1 MNQELVSV
9 MVPVRNEEDYISDC
23 LNSIFSQSY
32 QNIELLIGED
42 CSTDNTLEIIQSW
55 VKEHSS
61 RFVRCEVFAHEKNYG
76 ITKNFNSLLKMAK
89 GKYLKSIAGDD
100 IIMPDGIKDEVEFY
114 CHNPETDI
122 LYANAYIIHACD
134 KYPLKNTENYK
145 LFYDKIPVYEDGLT
159 EALFRGDVIA
169 APTVMLTD
177 QTIKKF
183 GLYDETLAFEDW
195 EYWLRVATGDGNI
208 NYLNSPVVGYRKLEF
223 SDSHHGKGKEEEK
236 KYNRILES
244 EEKLLLKYRPLMK
257 NKSMDEYWNRT
268 LKYCIDRDYNQTVK
282 TILKTKEFNLDP
294 RSKLMVFSYRTHTYW
309 LTSKIWMKIRHGL

>member
-1 MNQELVSV
+1 M
-9 MVPVRNEEDYISDC
+9 
-23 LNSIFSQSY
+23 
-32 QNIELLIGED
+32 
-42 CSTDNTLEIIQSW
+42 
-55 VKEHSS
+55 
-61 RFVRCEVFAHEKNYG
+61 
-76 ITKNFNSLLKMAK
+76 
-89 GKYLKSIAGDD
+89 
-100 IIMPDGIKDEVEFY
+100 
-114 CHNPETDI
+114 
-122 LYANAYIIHACD
+122 
-134 KYPLKNTENYK
+134 
-145 LFYDKIPVYEDGLT
+145 FYDKIPVYEDGLT

-208 NYLNSPVVGYRKLEF
+208 NYLNSPVVGYRELEF